1 MVRCGRPGGDG
12 GNESQGDRYVGW
24 IDDDVA
30 GYQDVP
36 HRSEQ
41 DSVG

>member
-1 MVRCGRPGGDG
+1 MATVV
-12 GNESQGDRYVGW
+12 NESQGGNRYVGW

-30 GYQDVP
+30 GYPDVP